1 MRNLFFIIAISIQYL
16 ATAQLNI
23 TNLNQN
29 LTIDFDNTTDG
40 INNSTFNATGF
51 CTTPSEGQLNSNGLI
66 VNGLSDGDMT
76 FGETYT
82 EGDYGRKYSLGGVS
96 TGGIYAFEV
105 SSEDIALGI
114 QPTGSDIAPGEII
127 IKISNNQNQTITH
140 LSVSYDVYHFN
151 NENRS
156 SIINFSSSTDNQIY
170 TNYPELS
177 IETLPNADTEPVWTK
192 KSKSTIITSALNQGE
207 IMFLK
212 WTIDDLGGSGSRDEL
227 ALDNIIINASGDT
240 DTPMDVNEKPAAS
253 IKIFPNPCHNKLTI
267 ESPIQIK
274 NIEILNSLGQ
284 SLNKYPVIETTTQT
298 ISTDELSN
306 GVYLIVVTDINNKA
320 TCRKII
326 KR

>member
-1 MRNLFFIIAISIQYL
+1 MKNLFFVIAISMQCF

-23 TNLNQN
+23 TNLNQD
-29 LTIDFDNTTDG
+29 LIIDFDNSTEG
-40 INNSTFNATGF
+40 INNSTFNAGGF
-51 CTTPSEGQLNSNGLI
+51 NSSPAEGQLNSNGII
-66 VNGLSDGDMT
+66 VNGLSDGDMV

-82 EGDYGRKYSLGGVS
+82 DGDYGRKYSLGGVS

-105 SSEDIALGI
+105 SSENIALGI

-127 IKISNNQNQTITH
+127 IKISNNQNQAITH

-156 SIINFSSSTDNQIY
+156 SIINFCSSADNQIY
-170 TNYPELS
+170 TDYPELN

-192 KSKSTIITSALNQGE
+192 ESKSITITSALNQGD

-212 WTIDDLGGSGSRDEL
+212 WTIDDLEGSGSRDEL

-240 DTPMDVNEKPAAS
+240 GTPTDVNKKPAAS
-253 IKIFPNPCHNKLTI
+253 IKIFPNPCHNKLMI
-267 ESPIQIK
+267 ESAIQIT
-274 NIEILNSLGQ
+274 NIEIFNSLGQ
-284 SLNKYPVIETTTQT
+284 PLNKYLVIETTMQT

-306 GVYLIVVTDINNKA
+306 GVYLIRVTDTNNNV
-320 TCRKII
+320 TCSKII